1 MNILRENIEQLN
13 DIITI
18 EISSED
24 YREKV
29 EKSLKELKRK
39 ANLPG
44 FRAGHVPMGMINKMY
59 GKSVTAEEISKIIND
74 NLLNYI
80 KENNINII
88 FEPLAMPD
96 KTKGDIYNNDQAFS
110 FSFELGLYP
119 EFQIDYSKL
128 KDITYLKVIADE
140 KQIEKEIHDLQHRM
154 GKFSSTEEVVKD
166 DMLLVTV
173 LAEGDIKEE
182 FTANLLLNY
191 IKEDKLKDII
201 GKKVKDTLEINTKE
215 IFKSDYERATFLKT
229 KVDDLDKAPENIS
242 LRIDAIHHIE
252 PAAIDD
258 DFFEKAFP
266 NKEVTDEKSLR
277 KHVAENI
284 ELSHERD
291 EKTVFRLNAM
301 KQIMENTKINLP
313 DSFIKRYLTNNQSD
327 YYTPE
332 NIEEKY
338 AEARKSIIQQLI
350 EDTITKESN
359 LHIDKAE
366 IIHYIKDYIINSYFG
381 TGKQHTLT
389 PEEEEQVTKMAND
402 MASKE
407 DNVKNAYTNILNE
420 KIIAEL
426 IKQINPK
433 IKRVSFEA
441 FIDSFNDESKKKK
454 EKKTKEKK
462 ESTTKE

>member
-18 EISSED
+18 EITAED

-44 FRAGHVPMGMINKMY
+44 FRVGHVPMGMINKMY

-88 FEPLAMPD
+88 FEPLALPD
-96 KTKGDIYNNDQAFS
+96 KTKGDIYNNDLDYS

-119 EFQIDYSKL
+119 EFQIDYNKL

-154 GKFSSTEEVVKD
+154 GKFSSTEEVAKD

-201 GKKVKDTLEINTKE
+201 GKKIKDTLAINTKE

-229 KVDDLDKAPENIS
+229 KVNDLDKAPENIS

-258 DFFEKAFP
+258 EFFEKAFP

-277 KHVAENI
+277 KHISDNI
-284 ELSHERD
+284 ELSHDRD

-301 KQIMENTKINLP
+301 KQVMENTKIDLP
-313 DSFIKRYLTNNQSD
+313 DSFIKRYLTYTQSD

-338 AEARKSIIQQLI
+338 PETRKSIIQQLI

-359 LHIDKAE
+359 LQIDKAE
-366 IIHYIKDYIINSYFG
+366 ILQYIKDYIINSYFG
-381 TGKQHTLT
+381 TDKQHLLT
-389 PEEEEQVTKMAND
+389 PEEDEQVTKMAND

-407 DNVKNAYTNILNE
+407 ENVKNAYSNILNE

-433 IKRVSFEA
+433 IKRVTFDA
-441 FIDSFNDESKKKK
+441 FIESFNDKSEKKK
-454 EKKTKEKK
+454 EKKAKEKK
-462 ESTTKE
+462 ENTTKE